1 MKPLSFVCVA
11 AAFAISLCP
20 RPAPAAAAAVSIPSV
35 ESSGGV
41 TIVSQ
46 PDTAASLVGVA
57 FVVRAG
63 LDRQTMKQ
71 NGLAALVAEMIVRTP
86 VTLPFD
92 STQGKPAQGNGTTL
106 PLEEAVAARGGS
118 VHFTVDSGDVRFY
131 IEALAEDAPAVL
143 ELFRNAIAAPDFS
156 PATVRES
163 RMALVR
169 QIAQSQQVALQ
180 VGLDMLN
187 QASSAQA
194 NAGLPELG
202 TPASLAQFFASD
214 ARAFYRAYYRSGGA
228 LISAAGRLDALPQ
241 GALAALSTALPQG
254 TTTPVT
260 VRVPALTGAT
270 HEIVAHRDISSPW
283 LIAQYAAPNV
293 NSNDFGPMLVL
304 AAFVRRTLS
313 DIAQV
318 PGVVS
323 PTFASHSVGA
333 LYAYDRAPAA
343 LVLYVNGGLN
353 GNPSRAFA
361 TALSVVN
368 VLAATRLQGSIEEFK
383 AEAAGDFANDAT
395 TLETRTWLAAV
406 FSRESESPDFIKR
419 ALAAISSTTPDDLQ
433 RVARIYLGNPTIAL
447 VLPRGTNLQD

>member
-1 MKPLSFVCVA
+1 MRQLLFVVA
-11 AAFAISLCP
+11 VLAIAAGPQAAFAATGVP
-20 RPAPAAAAAVSIPSV
+20 VPSV
-35 ESSGGV
+35 EVANGA

-46 PDTAASLVGVA
+46 SDSSASLVGVA

-71 NGLAALVAEMIVRTP
+71 NGLAALVAQTIIRTP
-86 VTLPFD
+86 VGGQANTP
-92 STQGKPAQGNGTTL
+92 GM
-106 PLEEAVAARGGS
+106 PLEDAIAARGGS
-118 VHFTVDSGDVRFY
+118 VRFTVDPGDVRFY
-131 IEALAEDAPAVL
+131 IEALAADAPAVL
-143 ELFRNAIAAPDFS
+143 DLFRAALTAPDFS
-156 PATVRES
+156 SSTIREARS
-163 RMALVR
+163 ALVR
-169 QIAQSQQVALQ
+169 QIAASQQVALQ

-187 QASSAQA
+187 AASSGQA

-202 TPASLAQFFASD
+202 TPASLAQFFSSD
-214 ARAFYRAYYRSGGA
+214 VRAFYHAYYRRGGT
-228 LISAAGRLDALPQ
+228 LVSAAGRLDALAPS
-241 GALAALSTALPQG
+241 ALAALATALPEG
-254 TTTPVT
+254 TTAPVT
-260 VRVPALTGAT
+260 VRTPALNGAT

-283 LIAQYAAPNV
+283 LIAQYPAPKV
-293 NSNDFGPMLVL
+293 DSKDFGPMLVL

-323 PTFASHSVGA
+323 PTFASRSVGA
-333 LYAYDRAPAA
+333 VYAYDRTPAS

-353 GNPSRAFA
+353 GSPSRAFA
-361 TALSVVN
+361 TALSIVN

-406 FSRESESPDFIKR
+406 FSRESASPDFINR
-419 ALAAISSTTPDDLQ
+419 ALAAISATTPDDVQ
-433 RVARIYLGNPTIAL
+433 RVARTYLGNPTIAL